1 MTAGVYYDDDFV
13 RENFTL
19 KRALESQRA
28 AFRAL
33 GSGTA
38 VLAHR
43 VTMEGADGSVA
54 FSYLARLAS
63 NGDAVNK
70 LGSVNPLN
78 AVRGEPAV
86 SATVYVLD
94 ARTGRPAATLEAT
107 ELTTLRTA
115 AASAL
120 AVEQMARAD
129 AATLGIIG
137 AGVQARAHAM
147 AISRVR
153 DLNEILVAARSAEQA
168 ALVVEELSPLLDV
181 RLRAASAEEAAGA
194 DILATCTTSC
204 DPVVETHW
212 INPGAMVVSVGAF
225 APDRNELPVSLLDRA
240 ERVVVDHV
248 PTASE
253 QSGSVLQWAAQD
265 PVANKGALVGLGE
278 VLTGGSQGRVTADG
292 IIVYLSVGLGIQDA
306 AAAVELLRGGR
317 GDQAHREGGGSVG

>member
-1 MTAGVYYDDDFV
+1 MNAYYDDDFV

-19 KRALESQRA
+19 KRAFDSQRD

-33 GSGTA
+33 GNGTA

-43 VTMEGADGSVA
+43 VTLEGADGSIA
-54 FSYLARLAS
+54 FSYLARLTPD
-63 NGDAVNK
+63 GDAVNK
-70 LGSVNPLN
+70 LGSVNPGN
-78 AVRGEPAV
+78 ADRGEPTI

-94 ARTGRPAATLEAT
+94 AQTGRPAATLEAT

-120 AVEQMARAD
+120 AVEQMAHGD

-153 DLNEILVAARSAEQA
+153 DLREILIAARSAERA
-168 ALVVEELSPLLDV
+168 ARVVDELTPLLGA
-181 RLRAASAEEAAGA
+181 RLRVASAEEAAGA

-204 DPVVETHW
+204 GPVLETPW
-212 INPGAMVVSVGAF
+212 ISPGAMVVSVGAF
-225 APDRNELPVSLLDRA
+225 APDRIELPASLLERA

-253 QSGSVLQWAAQD
+253 QSGSVLQWIGQD
-265 PVANKGALVGLGE
+265 PVLAESALLGLGD
-278 VLTGGSQGRVTADG
+278 VVTGRARSRVTADG

-306 AAAVELLRGGR
+306 AAAVELLRGGH
-317 GDQAHREGGGSVG
+317 GDRIR